1 MSVHLT
7 AHNLRNDDEAEVVHI
22 SNGEWVAI
30 TAAAKAFGIDV
41 SPPTSHDPHH
51 YSPEVLREM
60 ADRIEQLKD
69 APMWLR
75 WLASEGGAHLS

>member
-1 MSVHLT
+1 MSVLLT
-7 AHNLRNDDEAEVVHI
+7 AHNLREDDEAETIHI
-22 SNGEWVAI
+22 SNGQWCAI

-51 YSPEVLREM
+51 YSPETLRMM

-69 APMWLR
+69 APEWLR
-75 WLASEGGAHLS
+75 WLAENGGANLS